1 MTGSTMFKYSLLLI
15 LLVSNCAATHRIE
28 GGGLVPK
35 VPAPEG
41 LLPVSHLA
49 QDGAVRF
56 DSQPPATLRISNK
69 QCLLLLG
76 GKDLRLPMWPFADDG
91 IPTDGAFSV
100 DSGAYDFAAWQ
111 DETTLVISIGGS
123 LTATRGEARYH
134 FQDSRL
140 VRTER
145 LIKTL
150 DEPLCVE
157 SR

>member
-1 MTGSTMFKYSLLLI
+1 MIKCSLFLI
-15 LLVSNCAATHRIE
+15 LLVASCAAPPRIDV
-28 GGGLVPK
+28 GGLVPK
-35 VPAPEG
+35 VPAPAG
-41 LLPVSHLA
+41 LLPVSHMV

-56 DSQPPATLRISNK
+56 DSQPPATLRLSNK

-76 GKDLRLPMWPFADDG
+76 GKEVRLPMWPFADDG
-91 IPTDGAFSV
+91 IPTDGAFTV
-100 DSGAYDFAAWQ
+100 DSGAYDFAGWQ

-123 LTATRGEARYH
+123 LTATRSEARYH
-134 FQDSRL
+134 FQDTRL

-150 DEPLCVE
+150 DEPLRVE

>member
-1 MTGSTMFKYSLLLI
+1 MIKYSLLLI
-15 LLVSNCAATHRIE
+15 LLVSNCATPQRIE

-41 LLPVSHLA
+41 LLPVSHLV

-56 DSQPPATLRISNK
+56 DSQPPATLRISNR
-69 QCLLLLG
+69 QCLLRLG

-91 IPTDGAFSV
+91 IPTDGLFTV
-100 DSGAYDFAAWQ
+100 DSGAYDFAGWQ
-111 DETTLVISIGGS
+111 DETTFVISIGGS

-134 FQDSRL
+134 FQDSHL

-145 LIKTL
+145 LIKAL
-150 DEPLCVE
+150 EQPLRVE